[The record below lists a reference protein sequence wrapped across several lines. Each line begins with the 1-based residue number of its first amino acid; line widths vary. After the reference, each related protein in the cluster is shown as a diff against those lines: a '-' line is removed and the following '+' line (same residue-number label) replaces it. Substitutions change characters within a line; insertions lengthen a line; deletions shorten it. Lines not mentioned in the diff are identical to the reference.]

1 MAVSGRYWIYL
12 FPVNN
17 AYITSTEQ
25 TEPRPSGSVTGLDTA
40 ILRDLRRS
48 LTVAARI
55 TRLNIRSNPMPNH
68 LVIGK
73 TGTIG
78 SALFTRL
85 ESINASV
92 YGTTHRSDHS
102 PQTNI
107 FHLNLLDPPTTW
119 TFPKTKFDVVYLCA
133 GKCRMNL
140 CEDDPIGTYKINVD
154 ATLALARH
162 FADQGALIV
171 YLSTNQVFSGEES
184 HVPEQSPYQPLNEYG
199 RQKAKIE
206 ELIKSHCPQSAIVR
220 LTKVVEPNMQLIQN
234 WIDRILQNQHVD
246 AFNDM
251 MLAPVSLRQVINV
264 LINIGEKKQSGCYH
278 VSGAEDISYHDL
290 AKHITERLDRPTS
303 LVKSV
308 SAIDAGIK
316 KIFLP
321 RFTTLDCSSTID
333 TCDERPPQF
342 IEVLNECFDIV

>member
-1 MAVSGRYWIYL
+1 MAVSGRYWVYL
-12 FPVNN
+12 FPVINFDP
-17 AYITSTEQ
+17 S
-25 TEPRPSGSVTGLDTA
+25 EPRLSGSITGL
-40 ILRDLRRS
+40 
-48 LTVAARI
+48 AARF
-55 TRLNIRSNPMPNH
+55 TRCNLRSHLMQNY

-85 ESINASV
+85 ESLNASV
-92 YGTTHRSDHS
+92 HGTTHKNNHPS
-102 PQTNI
+102 QTNI
-107 FHLNLLDPPTTW
+107 FYFNLLDLPINW
-119 TFPKTKFDVVYLCA
+119 TFPKIKFDVVYLCA

-140 CEDDPIGTYKINVD
+140 CEDDPIGTYKINVE

-171 YLSTNQVFSGEES
+171 YLSTNQVFSGDEA
-184 HVPEQSPYQPLNEYG
+184 HVSEQSPYQPLNEYG

-206 ELIKSHCPQSAIVR
+206 ELIKTHCPKSAIVR
-220 LTKVVEPNMQLIQN
+220 LTKVIEPNMQLIQN
-234 WIDRILQNQHVD
+234 WIDRILQNQHID

-264 LINIGEKKQSGCYH
+264 LVSIGEKKLTGCFH
-278 VSGAEDISYHDL
+278 VSGSDDISYHDL
-290 AKHITERLDRPTS
+290 AKHITKRLDRPSS
-303 LVKSV
+303 LVKSI

-333 TCDERPPQF
+333 TCGERPPQF
-342 IEVLNECFDIV
+342 IEVLNECFNIV